1 MGGRST
7 PPPSRQQTTGKGKNA
22 TGSGVGGGGG
32 GVTGGDQCPISLPA
46 SVAGPATGITQGS
59 WLDVHLD
66 NSTDPHRAV
75 LFDPVSGQIVGALAG
90 IPNLA
95 LLLRC
100 LADGVVY
107 RAYVAGVEGGR
118 IDVTLSRQD

>member
-7 PPPSRQQTTGKGKNA
+7 PLSSGQQATGKGKNA
-22 TGSGVGGGGG
+22 TGSGSGGGGG
-32 GVTGGDQCPISLPA
+32 AASGDQCPISLPA

-75 LFDPVSGQIVGALAG
+75 LFDPVSNQIVGALAG

-100 LADGVVY
+100 LADGVIY